1 MVWILLLSFL
11 IYIQFQPFSNV
22 PTQKEEPSNSCKI
35 YSEKYLSCIKELQT
49 LDVNASQLKK
59 EEITFLNSCQ
69 KNTELVESCFTYE
82 TGSCEIIFFCVQK
95 KYNHLFGKERRK
107 S

>member
-11 IYIQFQPFSNV
+11 IYIQFQPISNV
-22 PTQKEEPSNSCKI
+22 PTQKKEFPPSCKT
-35 YSEKYLSCIKELQT
+35 YSKKYLSCIKELQT
-49 LDVNASQLKK
+49 LDLSALHLRK

-69 KNTELVESCFTYE
+69 KNMELIESCFTYE

-95 KYNHLFGKERRK
+95 KYIILFGKEKRL
-107 S
+107 